1 MKTIAALI
9 DDLEESHRNRS
20 RGLPSRQGTERF
32 LDELLALL
40 FPHFAYDE
48 RYGSSEEIAAAL
60 IRIERRLKHLLAPL
74 EDRMEVTSEEG
85 ARAFLDHLPAVYEL
99 LREDAE
105 AIYNGDPAA
114 ESVDEVVA
122 AYPGFFAIA
131 AYRVAHCFYRSG
143 VPVFPR
149 IITEYAHLR
158 TGVDIHPGAEIG
170 RAFFIDHATGI
181 VIGETTTIGDH
192 VKIYQGVTLGAL
204 SVSKEMHSTKRHP
217 TIQDRV
223 IVYSNA
229 TILGGDTV
237 VGHDS
242 IIGGNAWVTSSIEA
256 YSVVYN
262 RAEVHVRN
270 TRSSDHEIVF
280 HI

>member
-1 MKTIAALI
+1 MKNITTLI
-9 DDLEESHRNRS
+9 DDLQESHRNPS
-20 RGLPSRQGTERF
+20 RGLPSRRGTAQF

-48 RYGSSEEIAAAL
+48 RYGSSEEIAAAF
-60 IRIERRLKHLLAPL
+60 IRIERRLHHLLAPL
-74 EDRMEVTSEEG
+74 EDRMELTSEEG
-85 ARAFLDHLPAVYEL
+85 ARAFLDHLPAVYTL
-99 LREDAE
+99 LQEDAA

-181 VIGETTTIGDH
+181 VIGETTRIGNH

-217 TIQDRV
+217 TIEDRV

-242 IIGGNAWVTSSIEA
+242 VIGGNSWVTSSIEP

-262 RAEVHVRN
+262 RAEVRVRN
-270 TRSSDHEIVF
+270 TRSSDHEIMF